1 MIKKVFSLLFSI
13 MMILS
18 ITLNTKVSAKEFVET
33 AGEENECE

>member
-18 ITLNTKVSAKEFVET
+18 ITLNTKVSAKEFNSPCT
-33 AGEENECE
+33 KRI